1 MIQDGSNS
9 MENKQKILI
18 VDDDPNLRRGLGLR
32 LRAHHY
38 STFYATDSFTALA
51 LAEKEHPD
59 LIILDI
65 GLPGGDGFIVLER
78 LKRNAALAGTPVI
91 VLTARDSQ
99 YNKRRSLK
107 AGAVAFFQKPA
118 DNEELLESI
127 RSTLQTQQPALI

>member
-1 MIQDGSNS
+1 

-18 VDDDPNLRRGLGLR
+18 VDDDPNLRRGIGLR

-38 STFYATDSFTALA
+38 STFYASDGFSALA
-51 LAEKEHPD
+51 MTEKEHPD

-78 LKRNAALAGTPVI
+78 LKRNSALADIPVI

-107 AGAVAFFQKPA
+107 AGAVAFFQKPV
-118 DNEELLESI
+118 DNEEFLEAI
-127 RSTLQTQQPALI
+127 RGTLRIQQPALT